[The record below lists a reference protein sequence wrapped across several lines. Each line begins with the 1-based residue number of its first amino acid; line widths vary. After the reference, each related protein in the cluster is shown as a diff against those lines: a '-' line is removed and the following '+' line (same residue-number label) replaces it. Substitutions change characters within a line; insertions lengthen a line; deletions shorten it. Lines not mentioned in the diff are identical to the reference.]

1 MGTNCLKENTR
12 QNRNHSKGTFVPEKI
27 KTEQRVPFTRNKKG
41 TSCSCL
47 RQKEPVFPISD
58 IVVPRTDFGL
68 KTSSYWCLLSLFLKQ
83 LEEQSSK
90 IRGTVA
96 FQESHYFLRRINYNH
111 DLKTC

>member
-1 MGTNCLKENTR
+1 MFLFKT
-12 QNRNHSKGTFVPEKI
+12 KGQV
-27 KTEQRVPFTRNKKG
+27 V
-41 TSCSCL
+41 
-47 RQKEPVFPISD
+47 PISD

-68 KTSSYWCLLSLFLKQ
+68 KPSSYWCLLSLFLRQ

-90 IRGTVA
+90 TSGTVA